1 MNLQSLAISAV
12 IITVTIGIGLAI
24 LSEFQTTIYQV
35 ESGGTGAY
43 GAAYNA
49 TGTGVV
55 ALATM
60 PDWLSLII
68 LAGAGTAVLG
78 FFLGGIRNRGD

>member
-12 IITVTIGIGLAI
+12 IITVTIGIGLAMMAQF
-24 LSEFQTTIYQV
+24 STTIDTLT
-35 ESGGTGAY
+35 GGTSDS
-43 GAAYNA
+43 AAYNA
-49 TGTGVV
+49 SETGIA
-55 ALATM
+55 ALATL

-78 FFLGGIRNRGD
+78 FFLGGIGGRE